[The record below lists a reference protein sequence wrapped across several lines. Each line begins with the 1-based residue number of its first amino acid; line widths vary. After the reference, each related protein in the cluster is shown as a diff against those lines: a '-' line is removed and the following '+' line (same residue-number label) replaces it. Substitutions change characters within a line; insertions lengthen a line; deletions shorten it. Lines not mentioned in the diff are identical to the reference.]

1 MGGGQRWSWKK
12 QAGAGVTFV
21 GQTSRSKVLEEIGRF
36 DVLILPSLFEGFG
49 LVILEAMAAGLPV
62 ITTQNTG
69 GPDVIG
75 EGKEGFVVP
84 AGDAEALREKMEWF
98 TQNPEKAAE
107 MGKAAHRKAKEFNWE
122 RYGAEYARIIREV
135 VEF

>member
-1 MGGGQRWSWKK
+1 M
-12 QAGAGVTFV
+12 
-21 GQTSRSKVLEEIGRF
+21 
-36 DVLILPSLFEGFG
+36 LILPSLFEGFG

-62 ITTQNTG
+62 ITTHNTG

-98 TQNPEKAAE
+98 IKNPEKTKE
-107 MGKAAHRKAKEFNWE
+107 MGKAAHRKAKEFTWE
-122 RYGAEYARIIREV
+122 RYGAEYAEIVREV
-135 VEF
+135 V